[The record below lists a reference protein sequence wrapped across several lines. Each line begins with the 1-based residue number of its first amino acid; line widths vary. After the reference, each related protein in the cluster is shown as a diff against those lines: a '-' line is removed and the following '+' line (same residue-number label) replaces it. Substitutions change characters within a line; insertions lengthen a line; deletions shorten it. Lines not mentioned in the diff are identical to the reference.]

1 MPRHILMK
9 LTKTKHKERLLKAA
23 REKQQ
28 VTYMGNSIPLTVD
41 LSVETLQ
48 FRREWQDIFKILKR
62 KSIQSRLLYPARIS
76 LNSDGEYKALQANVK
91 RIWYH
96 LTTFTT
102 NIKRT
107 DTVKKYKRRIKIY
120 KINPKQ
126 LRK

>member
-48 FRREWQDIFKILKR
+48 FRREWKDIFKILKR

-76 LNSDGEYKALQANVK
+76 LNSDGEYKALQTNVK